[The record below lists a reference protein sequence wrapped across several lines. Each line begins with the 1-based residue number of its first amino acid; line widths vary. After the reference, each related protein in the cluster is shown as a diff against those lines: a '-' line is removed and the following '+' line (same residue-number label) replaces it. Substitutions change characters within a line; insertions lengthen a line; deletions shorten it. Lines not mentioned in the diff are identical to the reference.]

1 MKADIKQKWVAALLS
16 NEYEQT
22 TGALRDGTGYCCLGV
37 LCDLYSQETGVEW
50 FTPNE
55 YDNCTMHGND
65 SLLPLEVRV
74 WAGLAHDIGGFVS
87 ATKHYDEGE
96 ETTVDLN
103 VTLTEL
109 NDSFNYD
116 FKMIAE
122 VIEQQL

>member
-1 MKADIKQKWVAALLS
+1 MKADIKTKWVAALLS
-16 NEYEQT
+16 NKYEQT

>member
-16 NEYEQT
+16 NQYEQT

-122 VIEQQL
+122 VIEEQL